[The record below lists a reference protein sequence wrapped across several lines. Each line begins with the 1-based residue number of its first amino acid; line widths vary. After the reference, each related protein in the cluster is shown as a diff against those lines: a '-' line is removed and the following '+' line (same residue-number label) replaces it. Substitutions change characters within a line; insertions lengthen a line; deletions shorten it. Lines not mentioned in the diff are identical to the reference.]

1 MLSLPV
7 SLPQWTCWQAGGQS
21 SLQLQNETY
30 HVTVSQCVTVR
41 SGRSGRSV
49 RVGKWGLGGSRS
61 EIVRVVKR
69 EDEWQE
75 QNQLG

>member
-1 MLSLPV
+1 MVSLPV
-7 SLPQWTCWQAGGQS
+7 SLPQWTYWKAGGQS

-41 SGRSGRSV
+41 SVRSV

>member
-7 SLPQWTCWQAGGQS
+7 SLPQWTYWQVGGLS
-21 SLQLQNETY
+21 SLQLQNEMC

-41 SGRSGRSV
+41 SVRSV
-49 RVGKWGLGGSRS
+49 RVGKWGLGGNRG

>member
-7 SLPQWTCWQAGGQS
+7 SLLQWTYWQAGEQS

-41 SGRSGRSV
+41 SV
-49 RVGKWGLGGSRS
+49 KWVLEGSRS
-61 EIVRVVKR
+61 EIVRVGKR